1 MEDEKM
7 SVPYL
12 VLEDAQVRSERTIK
26 RLVIVIILVASMLFA
41 SNAIWLYA
49 WMQFD
54 YEIQD
59 VDLDSGEGGINNFI
73 GRDLNGVLNGED
85 ESENRPNEE
94 AYGE

>member
-7 SVPYL
+7 SVPYI

-26 RLVIVIILVASMLFA
+26 RLIGVVVILVLMLFA
-41 SNAIWLYA
+41 CNAIWLYA
-49 WMQFD
+49 WSQYD
-54 YEIQD
+54 YEIQE